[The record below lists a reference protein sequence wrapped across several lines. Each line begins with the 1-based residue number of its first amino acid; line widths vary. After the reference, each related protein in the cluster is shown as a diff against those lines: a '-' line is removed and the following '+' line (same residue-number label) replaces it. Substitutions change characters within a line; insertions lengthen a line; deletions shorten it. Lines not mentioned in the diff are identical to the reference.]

1 MAMGGA
7 RRDLAARLEAQIV
20 ARARAPV
27 FFASLGVPDTM
38 DGRFDMMALHS
49 WLVLERLKKTG
60 MDDTAQA
67 LTDTLFTSF
76 DEALREQG
84 TGDMG
89 MSRRIKAMAEAFF
102 GRLKAYAEAG
112 DEETLAAAIAR
123 NVWRGRQTDANAR
136 ILASY
141 VTGARAALA
150 ASRAEDGDL
159 DFGPLPA

>member
-1 MAMGGA
+1 
-7 RRDLAARLEAQIV
+7 
-20 ARARAPV
+20 
-27 FFASLGVPDTM
+27 M

-112 DEETLAAAIAR
+112 DEATLAAAIAR
-123 NVWRGRQTDANAR
+123 NVWRGRETDTNAR

-159 DFGPLPA
+159 DFGPLPT